1 MAQKEI
7 NFDLIALRGN
17 AGVYYVHTNRKTEMN
32 ALQAAC
38 PKCNPLYPELDE
50 DGIPYTCYAC
60 CDTGIVDKAYADAYL
75 RDLDDA
81 CEYRGMRPV
90 VNGKHVVLCCDEYES
105 WEERHPLLPA
115 SIFPKPIRSRANRA
129 FEAAEAQPMYDFDDD
144 LPF

>member
-1 MAQKEI
+1 MAAKEI
-7 NFDLIALRGN
+7 NFDLVALRGN
-17 AGVYYVHTNRKTEMN
+17 VVLYSWHTNRKTEMN

-60 CDTGIVDKAYADAYL
+60 CDTGIVSKDYADAYL

-90 VNGKHVVLCCDEYES
+90 VNGKHQRLDGDEYDS
-105 WEERHPLLPA
+105 WYVAEPLLPA
-115 SIFPKPIRSRANRA
+115 SLFPKVRRAA
-129 FEAAEAQPMYDFDDD
+129 PVYAAEIEFDD